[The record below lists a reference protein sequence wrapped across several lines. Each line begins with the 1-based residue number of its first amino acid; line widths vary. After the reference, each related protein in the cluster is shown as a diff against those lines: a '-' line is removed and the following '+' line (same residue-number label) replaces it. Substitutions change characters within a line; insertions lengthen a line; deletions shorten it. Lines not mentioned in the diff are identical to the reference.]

1 MDRTAW
7 IVVILCV
14 IGLVLWQIYAAKQMS
29 PRPAPINAASGQA
42 LPTATP
48 KVFEASPPPAV
59 PEATPKSNEPVSSFA
74 EKIET
79 LRNSDVELR
88 LTNRGGGI
96 KEAVLLR
103 QMAEKGQHVVL
114 NSAQN
119 APIGAIIESRF
130 IETPTLPEVNAS
142 TGSNSVVQF
151 DATTCE
157 QVAIRKK
164 FFFEKS
170 PEKKDNYVIEMD
182 VDLQN
187 RGRKPYQNHGYF
199 VALG

>member
-7 IVVILCV
+7 IVVAFCV
-14 IGLVLWQIYAAKQMS
+14 IGLVVWEIYLAKQMAS
-29 PRPAPINAASGQA
+29 RPAPVGVTSGQPSPA
-42 LPTATP
+42 SASATFAPSPAPTPVAEATL
-48 KVFEASPPPAV
+48 KSAEASP
-59 PEATPKSNEPVSSFA
+59 TFA

-130 IETPTLPEVNAS
+130 IETPTLAEFTAS
-142 TGSNSVVQF
+142 T
-151 DATTCE
+151 E
-157 QVAIRKK
+157 
-164 FFFEKS
+164 
-170 PEKKDNYVIEMD
+170 
-182 VDLQN
+182 
-187 RGRKPYQNHGYF
+187 
-199 VALG
+199 

>member
-1 MDRTAW
+1 MDRTAC
-7 IVVILCV
+7 IVVALCV
-14 IGLVLWQIYAAKQMS
+14 IGLVLWEIYLAKQMGPKPSPVGGALGQTS
-29 PRPAPINAASGQA
+29 PRPTPAILAPSPSPTPVAEAAPS
-42 LPTATP
+42 TR
-48 KVFEASPPPAV
+48 
-59 PEATPKSNEPVSSFA
+59 EPVPSFA

-130 IETPTLPEVNAS
+130 IETPTLPEFNAS
-142 TGSNSVVQF
+142 TESNSVVQF
-151 DATTCE
+151 E
-157 QVAIRKK
+157 
-164 FFFEKS
+164 
-170 PEKKDNYVIEMD
+170 
-182 VDLQN
+182 
-187 RGRKPYQNHGYF
+187 G
-199 VALG
+199 